1 MKLPSSKR
9 PWVAASLTDFGR
21 LVPDARRAAR
31 EGADLLEIRADLF
44 PARVLDDKILREQLR
59 AVRRAAE
66 RPLLLTLRRRAEGGK
81 WPFSEIRRAALIR
94 ALMPSVDGV
103 DVEGAARIAP
113 GVLREARR
121 LGKWVV
127 LSHHDFKKTPSHRA
141 LEAVAGRFSKSG
153 AQILKVA
160 AMPRRPSDVDRL
172 MEFCSGLRGRRAF
185 IAMGPLG
192 RKTRV
197 EPRRWGSCLTFASVG
212 RPSAPGQLGVK
223 ELAGRIYST
232 FT

>member
-44 PARVLDDKILREQLR
+44 PARVLKEKILTAKLP
-59 AVRRAAE
+59 AVRQAVKL
-66 RPLLLTLRRRAEGGK
+66 PILLTLRCRAEGGK
-81 WPFSEIRRAALIR
+81 WPFSDNRRAALLR

-113 GVLREARR
+113 GVLRDARR

-127 LSHHDFKKTPSHRA
+127 LSHHDFKKTPSNRA
-141 LEAVAGRFSKSG
+141 LKVAVRRFAQSG

-172 MEFCSGLRGRRAF
+172 MLFCSGLTGRRAF

-192 RKTRV
+192 CETRL
-197 EPRRWGSCLTFASVG
+197 EPRKWGSCLTFASVG
-212 RPSAPGQLGVK
+212 CPSAPGQMQVK